1 VSIVRRVTPAL
12 LVVIGLLLIRTAAAG
27 PARGPGP
34 ATAATTPTHP
44 IPDTRYPRELI
55 RRFHL
60 TWQDAPKLEAAVRQG
75 RATRPDLQ
83 PAALAEHPKLH
94 DVAAKIAAE
103 ASTPPGVYH
112 SVTRSSGVPAIGHR
126 LLQR

>member
-44 IPDTRYPRELI
+44 IPDTREKLI

-83 PAALAEHPKLH
+83 PAALAEHTKLH

>member
-1 VSIVRRVTPAL
+1 LSSDRSSSGLPLLAL
-12 LVVIGLLLIRTAAAG
+12 LADRVLPPPRRR
-27 PARGPGP
+27 P
-34 ATAATTPTHP
+34 PTRYP
-44 IPDTRYPRELI
+44 IPDTREKLI

-83 PAALAEHPKLH
+83 PAALAEHTKLH